1 MRDVCCKLL
10 SQAFYSN
17 EIGAQLPED
26 EKKEQEIPIIRVEDI
41 YANEFYK
48 GNEQGYKPSLRIII
62 SPLNYHD
69 EEELIYMNKV
79 YSIIRTQEVEAD
91 ELALVCERKI
101 KNVQ

>member
-10 SQAFYSN
+10 SQTFDSN
-17 EIGAQLPED
+17 EIGVQNPKE
-26 EKKEQEIPIIRVEDI
+26 EKTETEIPIIRVEDV

-48 GNEQGYKPSLRIII
+48 GNEQGYKPSLRLII

-69 EEELIYMNKV
+69 EEELIYMNTV

-101 KNVQ
+101 KNVK